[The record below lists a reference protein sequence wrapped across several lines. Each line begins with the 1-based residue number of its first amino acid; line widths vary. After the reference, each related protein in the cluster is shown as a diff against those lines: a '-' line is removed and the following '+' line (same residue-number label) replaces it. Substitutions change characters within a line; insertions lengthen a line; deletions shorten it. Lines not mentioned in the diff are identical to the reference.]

1 MNVDVDKGVQT
12 ILYGV
17 LNWGLG
23 HATRSIPL
31 IQMLISQ
38 GKTVIIASDGEALLL
53 LGEAFPDLVT
63 VELPSYSVT
72 YKGQHLWQLV
82 LYNLPNVATAII
94 RERRALAQLVRQH
107 SIDMVISDSRF
118 GLSSTLVKS
127 AIISH
132 QLHLLADN
140 RAIGY
145 IMNRANR
152 YFLNSFDECWI
163 PDSTDPSY
171 SGLLSQNP
179 RINNQRRIGV
189 LSRLIATTEVIEP
202 LYDLGFFLSG
212 PEPARTELERHII
225 DTFSQDPRKILLVR
239 GTNLAPSLSRQ
250 PISWVVRDR
259 INSKEINT
267 LLLACAQVVSRSGYS
282 SIMDYI
288 QLGIGASLIPTPGQS
303 EQEYLA
309 KYLDGSYGFRWIRQ
323 LSEL

>member
-1 MNVDVDKGVQT
+1 MIVDVDKGVQT

-23 HATRSIPL
+23 HATRSIPIIKKL
-31 IQMLISQ
+31 IAQ
-38 GKTVIIASDGEALLL
+38 GKTVIIASDGEALDLL
-53 LGEAFPDLVT
+53 DEAFPNLVT
-63 VELPSYSVT
+63 IELPSYSVT

-82 LYNLPNVATAII
+82 LYNLPNVTRAII
-94 RERRALAQLVRQH
+94 RERAALAQLVTRH
-107 SIDMVISDSRF
+107 GIDMIISDSRF
-118 GLSSTLVKS
+118 GLSSALVKT

-132 QLHLLADN
+132 QLQLLADN
-140 RAIGY
+140 RVLGY

-163 PDSTDPSY
+163 PDSSNPSY

-179 RINNQRRIGV
+179 KINNQRRIGV
-189 LSRLIATTEVIEP
+189 LSRLTATIEVIEP

-212 PEPARTELERHII
+212 PEPTRTVLEQQII
-225 DTFSQDPRKILLVR
+225 DTFSKDPRRILLVR
-239 GTNLAPSLSRQ
+239 GTNLAPSYSRY
-250 PISWVVRDR
+250 PDSWEVRDR
-259 INSKEINT
+259 INTNEINR
-267 LLLACAQVVSRSGYS
+267 LLLTCTQVISRSGYS

-309 KYLDGSYGFRWIRQ
+309 KYLDGRFGFRWIRQ
-323 LSEL
+323 LSEI